1 LHLAR
6 EAVRPGRA
14 NGIRSAFL
22 LGAERVI
29 AIDTTRPALR
39 RRRGFMELPRKRAA
53 QLPPRNAEK
62 IKRRNGTRSASQA
75 LEGGIS
81 VLAPICASILFV
93 ATVGLNAM
101 ALQKVSDYGFIC
113 RRERCCE
120 SALDSFGRPSDRHR
134 VCRRVYWDCCN

>member
-1 LHLAR
+1 MGSAALSCSAPNASSR
-6 EAVRPGRA
+6 STPQGR
-14 NGIRSAFL
+14 RC
-22 LGAERVI
+22 GAD
-29 AIDTTRPALR
+29 AALWQ
-39 RRRGFMELPRKRAA
+39 LPRKRAA

-81 VLAPICASILFV
+81 VLAPNCASILFV

-120 SALDSFGRPSDRHR
+120 SALDSLAGRQIDTEF
-134 VCRRVYWDCCN
+134 VGDFIGTVAIK